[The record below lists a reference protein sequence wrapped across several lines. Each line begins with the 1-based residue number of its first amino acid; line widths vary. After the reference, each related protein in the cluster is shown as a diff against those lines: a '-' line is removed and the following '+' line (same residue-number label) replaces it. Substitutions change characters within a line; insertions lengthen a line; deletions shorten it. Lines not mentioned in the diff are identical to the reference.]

1 MKIIVLDGYTVNPGD
16 LDWNWLSEYGEYKVY
31 DKTKPEEIL
40 ARCENADIIITNKTP
55 LRKDLLKKLS
65 NVKFI
70 DLLSTGYNI
79 TDIDYARERNIP
91 VSNVPA
97 YSTDSVAQL
106 TFSFI
111 LEFCSHISQYA
122 QSTQMGDWQKSEHF
136 CYMLSPLT
144 ELAGKTIGIV
154 GYGSIGQK
162 VAEIAQAFSMN
173 VLVNT
178 NHPKRNTKRVTFCNL
193 DALLSNSDFVTLHCP
208 LTKETEKMAN
218 KDFFSKMKK
227 SAYFINTSR
236 GGTVD
241 ENALKEALDCGE
253 IAGAGLDVLENEPPI
268 NDALTSNAKTLVTP
282 HIAWAAKETRRRLM
296 RTTMDNIEAFVNG
309 NPINVVN

>member
-1 MKIIVLDGYTVNPGD
+1 MKIIILDGYTVNPGD
-16 LDWNWLSEYGEYKVY
+16 LNWDWLSEYGEFEVY
-31 DKTKPEEIL
+31 DKTNPEEIL
-40 ARCENADIIITNKTP
+40 SRCENADIIITNKTP
-55 LRKDLLKKLS
+55 LRKDVLKKLP

-111 LEFCSHISQYA
+111 LEFCSHVSEYA
-122 QSTQMGDWQKSEHF
+122 QSTQNGNWQKSEHF
-136 CYMLSPLT
+136 CYLLSPLT

-154 GYGSIGQK
+154 GYGSIGKK

-173 VLVNT
+173 VLINT
-178 NHPKRNTKRVTFCNL
+178 NHPKENTKTITFCSL
-193 DALLSNSDFVTLHCP
+193 DTLLEKSDFVTLHCP

-218 KDFFSKMKK
+218 KSFFSKMKK
-227 SAYFINTSR
+227 TAYFINTSR

-241 ENALKEALDCGE
+241 ERALKEALDCGE
-253 IAGAGLDVLENEPPI
+253 IAGAGLDVLENEPPT
-268 NDALTSNAKTLVTP
+268 NDILTSNSKTLVTP
-282 HIAWAAKETRRRLM
+282 HIAWAAKETRCRLM
-296 RTTMDNIEAFVNG
+296 EITKDNVRAFING